1 MTAVCQEQ
9 WEHEDVSANARGLHY
24 TQVARQEAVWLGEAR
39 HEGQKAHRDRDGA
52 RTGSGDG
59 VKRTYIPK
67 FLGLV
72 QDMAMYLTLHR
83 QHMVGAASLTEEQQQ
98 ALRDLVVALGRVQL
112 LLGPLFPRPEPRAR
126 PKRDLWG
133 IDIRGMHERQ
143 QGCCYYCGTK
153 LFPYGIWPKS
163 TKFEGARRYQVEHA
177 QPVSR
182 GGTDAPDNLRLACE
196 ECNRHKG
203 MLTEAEFLAVLAT
216 RG

>member
-1 MTAVCQEQ
+1 M
-9 WEHEDVSANARGLHY
+9 
-24 TQVARQEAVWLGEAR
+24 
-39 HEGQKAHRDRDGA
+39 
-52 RTGSGDG
+52 
-59 VKRTYIPK
+59 KRTYIPK

-143 QGCCYYCGTK
+143 QGRCYYCGTK